1 MMEWTIDYGSNLAG
15 KVRVTTNM
23 TCLAVVSPRA
33 GKLFDEPQPLLPGF
47 HVPTNGSGA
56 RDMAVVLVQEFRD
69 MFHIPLS
76 ESFYK

>member
-1 MMEWTIDYGSNLAG
+1 MMEWMIGYGGNLAG
-15 KVRVTTNM
+15 RFRVTTNM

-33 GKLFDEPQPLLPGF
+33 GKVFDEPQPLLPGF
-47 HVPTNGSGA
+47 HDPTDGSGA